1 MRKSYSL
8 AIAIPAIL
16 AASAAFAVGSQAPS
30 ALTSQGGPKTSYNGF
45 TDQELNTAKIH
56 ADHAA
61 SGKDLAD
68 IKEHLHHVINCLV
81 GPNGPGFD
89 SNVEDPCARMGKGA
103 LNDVTANSD
112 EHRLLTQAFNEATNA
127 LTLNDVADAKSTAKK
142 VLNDIE
148 NAETDTQ
155 Q

>member
-16 AASAAFAVGSQAPS
+16 AASAAFAGTQTPS
-30 ALTSQGGPKTSYNGF
+30 ALSSQGGPKTSYNGF
-45 TDQELNTAKIH
+45 TDQEINAAKID

-61 SGKDLAD
+61 GGKDLAD
-68 IKEHLHHVINCLV
+68 IKEHLHNVINCLV
-81 GPNGPGFD
+81 GPGGPGFD
-89 SNVEDPCARMGKGA
+89 SNVADPCARMGKGA
-103 LNDVTANSD
+103 LNDVTLDSD

-127 LTLNDVADAKSTAKK
+127 LTLSNVADAKSTAKK